1 MARIARDR
9 KAKCTGLRNGSSY
22 SQQSQHS
29 EGESMIDI
37 KDKQTIYDA
46 IQEAKGDGKEQ
57 ITLQHNKAIKQQ
69 HTQHLEDIEEVK
81 KQYSEQKEK
90 KEGVP
95 TLSPSD
101 LLSDKQALR
110 VRVMADLLEGSSKG
124 NAQASDKLAKIAG
137 IENDISELQ
146 IITETFKDVPIE
158 CPSCGANVHQR
169 PLKQAK

>member
-1 MARIARDR
+1 
-9 KAKCTGLRNGSSY
+9 
-22 SQQSQHS
+22 
-29 EGESMIDI
+29 MIDI

-46 IQEAKGDGKEQ
+46 IQEAKGDGKAVWSIAQQ

-158 CPSCGANVHQR
+158 CPSCGANVHQM